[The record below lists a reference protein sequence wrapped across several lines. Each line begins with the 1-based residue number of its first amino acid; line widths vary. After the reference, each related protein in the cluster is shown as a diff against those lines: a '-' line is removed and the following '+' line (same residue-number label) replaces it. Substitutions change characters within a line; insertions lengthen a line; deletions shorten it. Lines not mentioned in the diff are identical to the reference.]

1 MATITGMR
9 GIVLAGGTG
18 SRLWPITMAVSKQLM
33 PVFDKPMI
41 YYPLTTLVSA
51 GVRDILVITTPQDR
65 PQFERLLGD
74 GSRLGLR
81 LSFAAQERPA
91 GIAEAFLIGEEFIG
105 GEPVALILGDNIFH
119 GADLGRQL
127 RASGEPKGG
136 VVFAHAVANPG
147 DYGVVEFDG
156 QGRALSIEEK
166 PARPRS
172 RYAVPGLY
180 FYDSGV
186 VEVARQL
193 TPSARGELEISHVNQ
208 DYLER
213 GLLTVRVLDRG
224 TVWLDTGTFQS
235 LVQAS
240 EYVRVVEERQ
250 GFKIGCIE
258 EAAWLAGF
266 IDDAR
271 LRELAEPLL
280 KSGYGEYL
288 LDLPRHRGSD
298 TGFGHR
304 TGRWI

>member
-1 MATITGMR
+1 MR

-41 YYPLTTLVSA
+41 YYPLTTLVTA
-51 GVRDILVITTPQDR
+51 GIRDILIITTPDDR

-74 GSRLGLR
+74 GSRYGLHFT
-81 LSFAAQERPA
+81 FAVQERPA

-105 GEPVALILGDNIFH
+105 DGPVALVLGDNIFH
-119 GADLGRQL
+119 GAGLGGQFAGYRQP
-127 RASGEPKGG
+127 EGG
-136 VVFAHAVANPG
+136 VVFAHAVANPA
-147 DYGVVEFDG
+147 DYGVVEFDAR
-156 QGRALSIEEK
+156 GRALSIEEK

-180 FYDSGV
+180 FYDSEV
-186 VEVARQL
+186 VAVARKL

-208 DYLER
+208 EYLAR
-213 GLLTVRVLDRG
+213 GRLTVSVLDRG

-271 LRELAEPLL
+271 LRQLAEPLL
-280 KSGYGEYL
+280 KSGYGQYL
-288 LDLPRHRGSD
+288 LELLRHRGSD
-298 TGFGHR
+298 SGFGHR
-304 TGRWI
+304 SGRWDSA

>member
-1 MATITGMR
+1 
-9 GIVLAGGTG
+9 
-18 SRLWPITMAVSKQLM
+18 MAVSKQLM

-41 YYPLTTLVSA
+41 YYPLTTLVTA
-51 GVRDILVITTPQDR
+51 GIRDVLIITTPDDR
-65 PQFERLLGD
+65 PQFQRLLGD
-74 GSRLGLR
+74 GARYGLNF
-81 LSFAAQERPA
+81 SFAVQDRPA

-105 GEPVALILGDNIFH
+105 GDSVALVLGDNIFH
-119 GADLGRQL
+119 GAGLGSQL
-127 RASGEPKGG
+127 GGYRKPDGG

-147 DYGVVEFDG
+147 DYGVVEFDDR
-156 QGRALSIEEK
+156 GRALSIEEK

-180 FYDSGV
+180 FYDADV
-186 VEVARQL
+186 VAIARKL

-208 DYLER
+208 EYLAR
-213 GLLTVRVLDRG
+213 GRLTVSVLDRG

-288 LDLPRHRGSD
+288 LELLRHRRSD

-304 TGRWI
+304 SGRWDSA